1 MFNLQAIKNFLSAEI
16 KEVSTEELQQPL
28 LISGTSSGS
37 NTASK
42 SFVSQTTQTLKANYV
57 STQAHDVGFKI
68 HCELLA
74 LLEIRKEQI
83 EKLSTQLES
92 RTVENQELKIQL
104 VQAHTSNKNKLGNFN
119 M

>member
-1 MFNLQAIKNFLSAEI
+1 MI
-16 KEVSTEELQQPL
+16 P
-28 LISGTSSGS
+28 GTSSGS

-42 SFVSQTTQTLKANYV
+42 SFVSQTAQTLKANYV

-92 RTVENQELKIQL
+92 RTVENQELKTQL
-104 VQAHTSNKNKLGNFN
+104 VQAHTSNKNQLGNFN